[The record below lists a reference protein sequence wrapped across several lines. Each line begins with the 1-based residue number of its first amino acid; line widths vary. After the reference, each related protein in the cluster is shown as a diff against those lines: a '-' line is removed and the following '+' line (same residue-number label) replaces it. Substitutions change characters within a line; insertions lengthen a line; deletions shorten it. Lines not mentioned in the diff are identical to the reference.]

1 MDCSL
6 TGSSVHGILQTRILE
21 WVVIPFSRG
30 SSRPRDWTWVSCMQV
45 DSLPSEPPGKPMD
58 VGNLFSCSSAFSKP
72 RFYNWQFLVQILL
85 KCSLKDSE
93 HYFASM
99 WNKCYCTPFEHSL
112 ALPFFGIEMKTDLFQ
127 SYGHC
132 WVFQIC
138 WHIEYST
145 LTASCFRILNSL
157 AGILSLFVFKNQGN
171 TVHKMTLTKTLELFV
186 VNISFQLDSLI
197 YHQCL
202 ISVLYL
208 LWKRGAKSS
217 IGSYSPIFRCIV
229 KWSHRHQFTGKL
241 INFSSPF
248 PWASVNVL
256 GRALVICSYGQIYF

>member
-1 MDCSL
+1 MLAICSL
-6 TGSSVHGILQTRILE
+6 VPLPFLNPGFTTGSSWFRYCWSVAWRILSITLLACEINAIE
-21 WVVIPFSRG
+21 W
-30 SSRPRDWTWVSCMQV
+30 Q
-45 DSLPSEPPGKPMD
+45 
-58 VGNLFSCSSAFSKP
+58 
-72 RFYNWQFLVQILL
+72 
-85 KCSLKDSE
+85 
-93 HYFASM
+93 
-99 WNKCYCTPFEHSL
+99 FEHSL

-157 AGILSLFVFKNQGN
+157 AGILSLFVFKNQEN
-171 TVHKMTLTKTLELFV
+171 TVHRMTLTKTLELFV

-202 ISVLYL
+202 MSVLYL
-208 LWKRGAKSS
+208 LWKRRAKSS

-241 INFSSPF
+241 INFSSSF

-256 GRALVICSYGQIYF
+256 GRALVTCSYGHIYF